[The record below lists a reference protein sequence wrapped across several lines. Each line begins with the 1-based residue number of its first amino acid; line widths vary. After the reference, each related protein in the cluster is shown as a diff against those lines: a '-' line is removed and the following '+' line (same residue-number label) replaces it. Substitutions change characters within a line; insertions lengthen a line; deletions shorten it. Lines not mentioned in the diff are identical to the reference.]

1 MPSSTNGTASIV
13 AWSLIA
19 IVAILIGF
27 ALVVWL
33 RKRLYQPDE
42 PASAGFS
49 LADLRR
55 LQREGKLSPEEYE
68 RAKAKMTAGL
78 MREEKPKKPS

>member
-1 MPSSTNGTASIV
+1 MTPSANESISIV
-13 AWSLIA
+13 VWSLIA
-19 IVAILIGF
+19 VVAILIGF
-27 ALVVWL
+27 TLVVWL

-42 PASAGFS
+42 AASAGFS
-49 LADLRR
+49 LSDLRR
-55 LQREGKLSPEEYE
+55 LHREGKLSPQEYE